1 MKTLMNKFHRLGY
14 AIADIFDLRKIL
26 RIIFYIL
33 LCVLIFIVASARQ
46 GVKDRV
52 KYEALL
58 SEQAI
63 AMTEEHELEIAN
75 LRKQY
80 EYGGDINTIE
90 SEAEYI
96 AKVLYGT
103 ARNHSTDGQRAVV
116 WCILNRVD
124 HQSYPNTVAEVCEQP
139 SQWMGYDASNPIVED
154 LYDLSLEI
162 LKSWYNQGHRP
173 VSKDFIFMSW
183 SSSEII
189 LRDTFEE
196 KPGTHYWRIG

>member
-1 MKTLMNKFHRLGY
+1 MNKFHQLGY

-46 GVKDRV
+46 SAKDRV

-103 ARNHSTDGQRAVV
+103 ARNHSTDGQRAVI
-116 WCILNRVD
+116 WCILNRVE

-139 SQWMGYDASNPIVED
+139 SQWMGYDASNPVIED
-154 LYDLSLEI
+154 LYNISLET
-162 LKSWYNQGHRP
+162 LKSWYNHEHRP
-173 VSKDFIFMSW
+173 MSADYIFMSW